1 MAEVVFPDNTVLCN
15 FAAVHRLDLLQGF
28 LRGRGRWTEAVAGE
42 ARASARVL
50 PDLAMVDS
58 QGWLGEPVQID
69 EPDAVTGVEHLRRD
83 VFGGTATQPL
93 KHLGEAQTCFLLRGD
108 KKWQGAWWVSDD
120 RDALDFAR
128 FQGIT
133 TLETIDVVRHLVAD
147 RDVQVHQA
155 LDMMRAMAGSGR
167 HLRLPQDPGPSGPQP
182 VAPAPGCG

>member
-69 EPDAVTGVEHLRRD
+69 GPDAVTG
-83 VFGGTATQPL
+83 AQPL
-93 KHLGEAQTCFLLRGD
+93 KHLGEAQTCFLIHRD
-108 KKWQGAWWVSDD
+108 ARWQGAWWVSDD
-120 RDALDFAR
+120 RDSLEFAR
-128 FQGIT
+128 FQRIT

-147 RDVQVHQA
+147 GDVSAASAFAVMQGMINA
-155 LDMMRAMAGSGR
+155 GR
-167 HLRLPQDPGPSGPQP
+167 HLRMPPG
-182 VAPAPGCG
+182 VADLSR